1 MSLKN
6 ARVLVIGGTSG
17 IGLGVAVAGRARSR
31 PDRGVAPSVQRRPRH
46 GPAAGSCPRR
56 RLDLTDLSAVE
67 RLAADL
73 GEIEHLV
80 FTAGETLELGPLAD
94 LTPEIITGFFQ
105 TRFVGALT
113 AVRVFAPRITTGG
126 SITLTSGTAAEQ
138 PGFGALPVSI
148 CGAMNALTKALAFEL
163 APIRV
168 NAVAPGVVR
177 TPLWDAMSEGDR
189 QVMYDQAAQRLP
201 LGRWRGGRY
210 RIGVP
215 LLHGAGVR
223 DWIVLTVTVE
233 PSSSSA
239 TAPAT
244 PRRSARTHG
253 GRRKAAAAAAWWLRR
268 RHKRRCAP

>member
-17 IGLGVAVAGRARSR
+17 IGLGVASAAA
-31 PDRGVAPSVQRRPRH
+31 DRGAIPIVVSRRQSSVDRALAQLPEYAR
-46 GPAAGSCPRR
+46 GATV
-56 RLDLTDLSAVE
+56 DLTDLSGVQ
-67 RLAADL
+67 RLADDV
-73 GEIEHLV
+73 GDIEHLV
-80 FTAGETLELGPLAD
+80 FTAGESLQLAPLTD
-94 LTPEIITGFFQ
+94 LTPDVITDFFQ

-177 TPLWDAMSEGDR
+177 TPLWGAMSEADR
-189 QVMYDQAAQRLP
+189 RQMYEQAAQQLP
-201 LGRWRGGRY
+201 LGR
-210 RIGVP
+210 IGEVADTA
-215 LLHGAGVR
+215 LAYIYCMEQAFGTGT
-223 DWIVLTVTVE
+223 VLTVDGGTV
-233 PSSSSA
+233 
-239 TAPAT
+239 
-244 PRRSARTHG
+244 
-253 GRRKAAAAAAWWLRR
+253 LV
-268 RHKRRCAP
+268 